1 MEIMANASNH
11 NQNHQHQQQQELG
24 LLVAIPKR
32 QQLQQQEHY
41 SHHYNSEATGSK
53 AVVPGSHLPFQREV
67 REWQRIDP
75 DTGALHSGRLEADRW
90 INGPL
95 NSYGKISDS
104 KNISQPNGTQHIQRK
119 QLEVLQACTE
129 HGTMQVIRAQ
139 TVQATSSRW
148 SISSASPVLALSP
161 TSSITAT
168 STKTTTTTTP
178 QLQKTVKQYL
188 KNKNNSNKKPVHNH
202 SSTTSSNAIIITTS
216 CSSNSSASSSISS
229 SPLTNGYYRDH
240 RNEREDYLPTAID
253 KHWPQ
258 QLTDKMSNLHM
269 DNEQQQHRH
278 YNHDDYHC
286 NGDVSDHDNDML
298 LLDADNP
305 YLKSSSTLS
314 TTGSTGQTLYVST
327 VSSKPASMNTYK
339 SGVNKIS
346 LHAIVGNGSGSG
358 SINKLST
365 LQQQQHQPTLFSQ
378 NDNISIIKNS
388 NNNDNNNN
396 NNNNNNNSNQSHLL
410 KTRVGANINCNFD
423 GGDEYQT
430 SAKTTKMTTATAATP
445 SPTVTVTLETR
456 HHQHHHN
463 DRLTPTQSI
472 GVHTQQK
479 RDEENFRHYVNSD
492 VPFNEQDAN
501 DLRLSTRQL
510 RRQQIPLNTS
520 LQRSYSISTD
530 DLSSEWNVDGH
541 AEEIG
546 KEEPAEW
553 RRVSKLRRSFQ
564 SSNKTN
570 ESLKSPAPLRKPLDL
585 PENSV
590 SVSKIKADLE
600 NGRRLSTVMRNNR
613 VDLTAL
619 NTLLQSDEIN
629 GREDHKTHLTKKN
642 SFLTAESLKEIRN
655 KLKKLSD
662 ESLYKED
669 FKIHQSQQQ
678 PTNEEA
684 FNEEL
689 TERFK
694 PVGDKKQ
701 ANLTFVN
708 VTGKHASNSLESRLK
723 YKDPNSTE
731 WHLRRKSYGFEKM
744 SPPEYKAMFCMD
756 DSTDSGLGRSG
767 ELGNW
772 SPISDTSCKT
782 NSRNSTIIHLEE
794 TAKSKKDSHL
804 SRGYLTQKLVEKER
818 EISPVDKQYD
828 MKRHSIA
835 IDDIHYDL
843 ENPRQTTQI
852 HLNGVYEDSNDSLHT
867 TSQKSQQKRVEFCKT
882 EVHFATES
890 GRVNIVET
898 DSKPPPTNNFRRR
911 RRSSSVGPLQSL
923 VKSVSAVHTSA
934 SPITTT
940 TATVAV
946 PITIFGESS
955 LKRATINTAPIA
967 QRICLE
973 PSPEPKTDSAINV
986 TITVP
991 SKNDLLPNYASTSGV
1006 DSTDCDTD
1014 EFISLRGILKNKP
1027 IKPKPYVLGEN
1038 IENSKALWSTYK
1050 KLETVDDDSKS
1061 CSPPP
1066 FLLASQRTV
1075 AERIRLVEQQQ
1086 QQQQDTGPKCS
1097 SPTSNFST
1105 KINVNLGDRSTSWQ
1119 EAGSDIGDIPTR
1131 PTAQALLLQDL
1142 KENQRILDEGLKST
1156 NLIIKTLRSANEFD
1170 EAMRRLYSTDV
1181 ESNYTTPVVVPTPMF
1196 RSHNLQESLKCNS
1209 LGSTGLEYTK
1219 AYNCV
1224 TLRSDSITSMR
1235 KEISDSAT
1243 RKNATEHHSLMGNE
1257 QGDSQQLQRLRM
1269 IYDAT
1274 LTQGEDSADEEVKG
1288 YFKDFIDIAYDDNS
1302 ATQKPSLVGDNNYQ
1316 PYSNDLKVAKTVWR
1330 INTKNHIT
1338 TKEAREQSDL
1348 PLSNVV
1354 SIKFHSPQMKKEIDS
1369 TYTGSIKTSE
1379 ALPPN
1384 LSNTH
1389 ESTATLKQSPRQ
1401 SIAIAKEALKIV
1413 KEARG
1418 ARQLREHELS
1428 YFGVS
1433 KDKNNVQPLKTKLYS
1448 TPSPSVSTKRT
1459 LPSRRLSEGNPLIN
1473 KEWPNKDNKPDLLKH
1488 SEIQMREITKEPKAS
1503 ERSSLLTTKNDLN
1516 SDEEH
1521 LYENIANDITPTFKV
1536 QSPSL
1541 SRAYDRKADLQRDA
1555 MILKEMNTNA
1565 DQTLKDLSDETIL
1578 RDRRRRS
1585 MQRRN
1590 SKPLETIEEKSA
1602 PEKSVESP
1610 AMVVKVDRA
1619 TYSSEAKRIARR
1631 STASPSSAKQRE
1643 RTSSQSSVECCPRA
1657 RSRSLSSEKEFE
1669 TLKMKQA
1676 PNSAAVKHK
1685 SYKTANARSYSR
1697 ESQNSSHSQCS
1708 STDEQLFDSFR
1719 REERSRAKTK
1729 RHTNSSTKALK
1740 QTTIQSNQKED
1751 AKRLSSTARSST
1763 HRERVRCKMETVAKP
1778 SQHQNQTNPSLFR
1791 STNSSGES
1799 GRRQRDEL
1807 KDLQQSVKY
1816 CDTTAA
1822 NISANNNKHSSKY
1835 DDKKKATSQEISS
1848 FKHVEQNNESEEKH
1862 IKPKAHSSR
1871 STSKQ
1876 RRHQHPEAQL
1886 KAITREREQLKS
1898 RTTKASTAAINENTT
1913 YVSVSNLRQV
1923 QTALC
1928 TSDTNVNNEIMQT
1941 AAVIADTNIYEKSEN
1956 FEAIDQ
1962 SIKQSL
1968 QSQIPIKPPR
1978 KKRYKKSLIPI
1989 AIPTKPERL
1998 PPLSPSQKLQIEKI
2012 PSPPSYEY
2020 QVKTQIIPP
2029 SYSNQSTLKKS
2040 SLPRPTSRLSFL
2052 TKARKSSHKYAHS
2065 TSSSFAF
2072 LPYLPAKRN
2081 SDVSHIY
2088 DNYMLY
2094 AVPASINAKAYKQNL
2109 VNDHAHLFGGTGHR
2123 YYNDGGKGLRRRTVR
2138 STVST
2143 HQPFG
2148 ICTCS

>member
-178 QLQKTVKQYL
+178 PQLQKTVKQYL

-305 YLKSSSTLS
+305 YLVSNDHKQNKINTPVYHRQSNNKFMDNNCVDSKTSLMMTKKRHHTNALHCNGDSGSNCFKTDNSNDGDNNGGGNNQFRLDTAPSLKLSNLMKSSSTLS

-396 NNNNNNNSNQSHLL
+396 NNNNNSNQSHLL

-430 SAKTTKMTTATAATP
+430 SAKTTKMTTATAAAP

-1086 QQQQDTGPKCS
+1086 QQQDTGPKCS

-1119 EAGSDIGDIPTR
+1119 EA
-1131 PTAQALLLQDL
+1131 
-1142 KENQRILDEGLKST
+1142 
-1156 NLIIKTLRSANEFD
+1156 
-1170 EAMRRLYSTDV
+1170 
-1181 ESNYTTPVVVPTPMF
+1181 
-1196 RSHNLQESLKCNS
+1196 
-1209 LGSTGLEYTK
+1209 
-1219 AYNCV
+1219 
-1224 TLRSDSITSMR
+1224 
-1235 KEISDSAT
+1235 
-1243 RKNATEHHSLMGNE
+1243 
-1257 QGDSQQLQRLRM
+1257 
-1269 IYDAT
+1269 
-1274 LTQGEDSADEEVKG
+1274 
-1288 YFKDFIDIAYDDNS
+1288 
-1302 ATQKPSLVGDNNYQ
+1302 
-1316 PYSNDLKVAKTVWR
+1316 
-1330 INTKNHIT
+1330 
-1338 TKEAREQSDL
+1338 DL

-1369 TYTGSIKTSE
+1369 TNTGPIKTSE

-1729 RHTNSSTKALK
+1729 RHTNSSAKALK

-1848 FKHVEQNNESEEKH
+1848 FKNVEQNNESEEKH

-1941 AAVIADTNIYEKSEN
+1941 AAVIADTNIYAKSEN

>member
-305 YLKSSSTLS
+305 YLVSNDHKQNKINTPVYHRQSNNKFMDNNCVDSKTSLMMTKKRHHTNALHCNGDSGSNCFKTDNSNDGDNNGGGNNQFRLDTAPSLKLSNLMKSSSTLS

-1119 EAGSDIGDIPTR
+1119 EA
-1131 PTAQALLLQDL
+1131 
-1142 KENQRILDEGLKST
+1142 
-1156 NLIIKTLRSANEFD
+1156 
-1170 EAMRRLYSTDV
+1170 
-1181 ESNYTTPVVVPTPMF
+1181 
-1196 RSHNLQESLKCNS
+1196 
-1209 LGSTGLEYTK
+1209 
-1219 AYNCV
+1219 
-1224 TLRSDSITSMR
+1224 
-1235 KEISDSAT
+1235 
-1243 RKNATEHHSLMGNE
+1243 
-1257 QGDSQQLQRLRM
+1257 
-1269 IYDAT
+1269 
-1274 LTQGEDSADEEVKG
+1274 
-1288 YFKDFIDIAYDDNS
+1288 
-1302 ATQKPSLVGDNNYQ
+1302 
-1316 PYSNDLKVAKTVWR
+1316 
-1330 INTKNHIT
+1330 
-1338 TKEAREQSDL
+1338 DL

>member
-95 NSYGKISDS
+95 NSYGK
-104 KNISQPNGTQHIQRK
+104 
-119 QLEVLQACTE
+119 
-129 HGTMQVIRAQ
+129 
-139 TVQATSSRW
+139 
-148 SISSASPVLALSP
+148 
-161 TSSITAT
+161 
-168 STKTTTTTTP
+168 
-178 QLQKTVKQYL
+178 
-188 KNKNNSNKKPVHNH
+188 
-202 SSTTSSNAIIITTS
+202 
-216 CSSNSSASSSISS
+216 
-229 SPLTNGYYRDH
+229 
-240 RNEREDYLPTAID
+240 
-253 KHWPQ
+253 
-258 QLTDKMSNLHM
+258 
-269 DNEQQQHRH
+269 
-278 YNHDDYHC
+278 
-286 NGDVSDHDNDML
+286 
-298 LLDADNP
+298 
-305 YLKSSSTLS
+305 KSSSTLS

-396 NNNNNNNSNQSHLL
+396 NNNNNSNQSHLL

-430 SAKTTKMTTATAATP
+430 SAKTTKMTTATAAAP

-1086 QQQQDTGPKCS
+1086 QQQDTGPKCS

-1224 TLRSDSITSMR
+1224 TLRSDSSITSMR

-1369 TYTGSIKTSE
+1369 TNTGPIKTSE

-1729 RHTNSSTKALK
+1729 RHTNSSAKALK

-1848 FKHVEQNNESEEKH
+1848 FKNVEQNNESEEKH

-1941 AAVIADTNIYEKSEN
+1941 AAVIADTNIYAKSEN